1 MRRLFLVPS
10 LSGRHFLLPLSASLK
25 CGLGVGRAC
34 SMKGAGQLANV
45 VAVKAS
51 DISDHDVR
59 TYRIDKTRH

>member
-1 MRRLFLVPS
+1 MRRLFLVSS

-25 CGLGVGRAC
+25 RGLIVGRTC

-51 DISDHDVR
+51 DISDQVDLR
-59 TYRIDKTRH
+59 TV